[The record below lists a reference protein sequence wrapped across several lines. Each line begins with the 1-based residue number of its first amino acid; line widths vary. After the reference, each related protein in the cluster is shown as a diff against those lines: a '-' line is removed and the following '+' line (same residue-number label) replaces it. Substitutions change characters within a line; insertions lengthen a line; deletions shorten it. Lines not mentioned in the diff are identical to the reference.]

1 MQSPRPRG
9 CVSRYLE
16 SGRYR
21 DRDDRQMPTWQNL
34 RLWIVDRAKAEQTDP
49 RLYWAS
55 AVKMASRRNSGKI
68 PASKLHPSNYH
79 KTQGKHS
86 KVRFLSSPFQN
97 PGFPRVFRISGQ
109 LLWSSVAPMQLG
121 AWRLRRCISRR
132 ATQIESFFE
141 SRESSKHW
149 VFECSGSA
157 LIGFRGGGWIR
168 TICVVS

>member
-86 KVRFLSSPFQN
+86 KVRFLSSPLKN
-97 PGFPRVFRISGQ
+97 PVFPRVFRISGQ
-109 LLWSSVAPMQLG
+109 LLWPSVAPML
-121 AWRLRRCISRR
+121 ARCMASCGVAFRVALPKSSRFSSR
-132 ATQIESFFE
+132 A
-141 SRESSKHW
+141 SRQNT
-149 VFECSGSA
+149 
-157 LIGFRGGGWIR
+157 GFLN
-168 TICVVS
+168 VPVLP